1 MKLSQVVGVAAL
13 ASLATGAAV
22 LQSRDDDLSTAEQEV
37 KQLVAAIERK
47 AFAEL
52 ESRDKSFECTTENIV
67 YRQEY
72 GDLSKDQR
80 LDYVKAVQCLMNLPA
95 NTPSDYAPGAKSR
108 YDDFVV
114 THINHTLDAHYTGN
128 FMAWHRWFIYT
139 YETALR
145 DECGYKGYQPY
156 WDWPKYAPAPKTPHL
171 QRRPLQPRRQ
181 RGMGPGPAGLGRHFT
196 RRCDGRPLHAPA
208 RPGRRLR
215 HDGAL
220 RQHDGQPGPH
230 RGARGRV
237 AAEPAERRARVQ
249 SAAAEAGC
257 GAGYWGAGWGCLLNV
272 FVYVADTFP
281 PFGTA
286 KSDLLRKP
294 NITEYRFLS
303 EGGFNNGEIGPHG
316 GGHYTINGDPGG
328 DLWVSPAEPAFWVH
342 HGNMDRMWTLWQAID
357 PENRTVLLDEGPYG
371 HTTWNNE
378 PPSPL
383 TTMDDVINIGWAGP
397 PTTMREM
404 MSTTAGPLCYFYK

>member
-1 MKLSQVVGVAAL
+1 MKISQAVGVAAL
-13 ASLATGAAV
+13 AAGTAV
-22 LQSRDDDLSTAEQEV
+22 SQSRDDDLSTAEQEV

-52 ESRDKSFECTTENIV
+52 GNRDKTFGCTAENIV

-80 LDYVKAVQCLMNLPA
+80 LDYIKAVQCLMSLPA

-145 DECGYKGYQPY
+145 DECGYQGYQPY
-156 WDWPKYAPAPKTPHL
+156 WDWPKYAPAPQDSPIFNGDPYSLGGNGAWDPDLPASVVTLPEGVTGDPFTL
-171 QRRPLQPRRQ
+171 PGGSLAGGSPPNPR
-181 RGMGPGPAGLGRHFT
+181 ADGLGYN
-196 RRCDGRPLHAPA
+196 P
-208 RPGRRLR
+208 RRLR
-215 HDGAL
+215 RDV
-220 RQHDGQPGPH
+220 GPAI
-230 RGARGRV
+230 G
-237 AAEPAERRARVQ
+237 ERYANWTTV
-249 SAAAEAGC
+249 
-257 GAGYWGAGWGCLLNV
+257 W
-272 FVYVADTFP
+272 
-281 PFGTA
+281 
-286 KSDLLRKP
+286 DLLRKP

-316 GGHYTINGDPGG
+316 GGHYMINGDPGG
-328 DLWVSPAEPAFWVH
+328 DLWVSPAEPTFFVH

-404 MSTTAGPLCYFYK
+404 MSTTSGPLCYFYK